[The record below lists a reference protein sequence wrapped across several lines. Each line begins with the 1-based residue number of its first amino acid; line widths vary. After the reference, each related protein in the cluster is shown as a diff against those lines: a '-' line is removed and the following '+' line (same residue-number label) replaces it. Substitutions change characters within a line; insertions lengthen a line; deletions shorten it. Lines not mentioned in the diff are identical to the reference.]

1 MADMMLQFQ
10 YDGDKPT
17 IEKGRELFGL
27 AIEDVDQDY
36 GVITTDPRAGLYV
49 ILIKPSAEEKVRA
62 KLAQRA
68 KHPAEGIFGNPR
80 VETTRPPKSE

>member
-10 YDGDKPT
+10 YAGDKPT
-17 IEKGRELFGL
+17 LQKARELFGL
-27 AIEDVDQDY
+27 AAEEVDQDY
-36 GVITTDPRAGLYV
+36 GVTTTDPQAGLYV
-49 ILIKPSAEEKVRA
+49 ILIKPGAEEKVRT

-80 VETTRPPKSE
+80 VEGTRSPKSE